1 MNLENWTERNWP
13 EMPLLEGKFVRLER
27 MAEGKHISD
36 LFKTCA
42 TPEEIERAHF
52 LKVDGADTFD
62 GFSDW
67 ARKCINDPSQE
78 FYTVI
83 DKDSGVAC
91 GRQALMRI
99 DTFNG
104 SIEIGNVHWGNAM
117 ARSPKST
124 EAFFL
129 MADYV
134 FNGLGYRRLE
144 WKCDSLNLPS
154 RSAAER
160 FGMSFE
166 GIFRNHMVRYGKNRD
181 TAWFS
186 LIDNE
191 WPATKKAF
199 EFWLSQD
206 NFDSNGEQKVRL
218 KEFIIRE
225 RSHGNSDKVD

>member
-1 MNLENWTERNWP
+1 MNLENWTERKWP
-13 EMPLLEGKFVRLER
+13 NKSVLEGRFVRLEK

-36 LFKTCA
+36 LFETCA
-42 TPEEIERAHF
+42 SPEEIDRAHF
-52 LKVDGADTFD
+52 LKVDGADTLD
-62 GFSDW
+62 GFSQW
-67 ARKCINDPSQE
+67 AVKCINDPSLE

-83 DKDSGVAC
+83 DNENDIAS

-99 DTFNG
+99 DTHNG
-104 SIEIGNVHWGNAM
+104 SVEIGHVHWSSSI

-134 FNGLGYRRLE
+134 FNELGYRRLE

-154 RSAAER
+154 RAAAER

-166 GIFRNHMVRYGKNRD
+166 GIFRNHMVRFGKNRD

-186 LIDNE
+186 LIESE
-191 WPATKKAF
+191 WPATRKAF
-199 EFWLSQD
+199 ELWLSSD
-206 NFDSNGEQKVRL
+206 NFDANGKQKNNLRSYI
-218 KEFIIRE
+218 KRE
-225 RSHGNSDKVD
+225 RGESI